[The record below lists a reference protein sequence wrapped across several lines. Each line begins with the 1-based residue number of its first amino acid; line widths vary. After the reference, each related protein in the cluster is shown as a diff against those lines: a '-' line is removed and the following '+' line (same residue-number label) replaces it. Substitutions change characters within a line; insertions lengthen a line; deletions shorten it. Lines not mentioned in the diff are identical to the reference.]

1 LILWKPFLEFD
12 MTSLQFSDPELPFS
26 GGSPTPRASQAP
38 AKHWERLPS
47 TSPAMRQLEDAIERV
62 ASFECPVLITG
73 ETGCGKEEIARA
85 IHAASPRRDKPFVT
99 VNCGGVVAAL
109 AESQLFGHEKGAFT
123 GAFGPYKGVFRSAD
137 GGVVLLDEIGELP
150 GELQPKLLR
159 VLQRGEVT
167 PVGSP
172 DTHHVDVV
180 VLAATHRDLAA
191 EVDAGLFR
199 EDLLYRLNTIHLE
212 VPPLRARPEDIPG
225 LIEHFSGHFARL
237 YERPAWQPDLR
248 EMARLVAY
256 PWPGNVRQ
264 LAQTIQ
270 RLFVFHD
277 RVEDVLDELD
287 RSRPDSA
294 EAGQEQLPGPAAAAG
309 IGRALGAVPAAGEPG
324 ELPAGIP
331 AIGPVAVRGMSPPP
345 RQVANP
351 PHVTALSHRALAS
364 APPIAGLTVE
374 IEPTEP
380 VPAAEQV
387 PTFNLEEL
395 RRMAVRQALAVTA
408 GHRGRAARLLGVSAS
423 RMSKLAAEACPES
436 VPRTGRRRSPPRQP
450 R

>member
-1 LILWKPFLEFD
+1 MGD
-12 MTSLQFSDPELPFS
+12 LPLRDS
-26 GGSPTPRASQAP
+26 ERIRLASPGRSRQ
-38 AKHWERLPS
+38 WQRLPS
-47 TSPAMRQLEDAIERV
+47 TSPAMRQLEEAIGRV

-85 IHAASPRRDKPFVT
+85 IHAASPRREKPFVT
-99 VNCGGVVAAL
+99 INCGGVVATL

-123 GAFGPYKGVFRSAD
+123 NAFGSALGVFRKAD

-150 GELQPKLLR
+150 LELQPKLLR

-172 DTHHVDVV
+172 DTYHVDVV
-180 VLAATHRDLAA
+180 VLAATHRDLTA
-191 EVDAGLFR
+191 EVEAGLFR

-212 VPPLRARPEDIPG
+212 VPPLRARPEDIPS
-225 LIEHFSGHFARL
+225 LIEHFSGHFARI
-237 YERPAWQPDLR
+237 YERPIWQPDLR
-248 EMARLVAY
+248 ALARLAAC

-270 RLFVFHD
+270 RLYVFHD
-277 RVEDVLDELD
+277 RVEDVLDDLNL
-287 RSRPDSA
+287 A
-294 EAGQEQLPGPAAAAG
+294 LPAASEQTSS
-309 IGRALGAVPAAGEPG
+309 IP
-324 ELPAGIP
+324 P
-331 AIGPVAVRGMSPPP
+331 AIGPASTVPA
-345 RQVANP
+345 A
-351 PHVTALSHRALAS
+351 ALSHRALAS

-374 IEPTEP
+374 VE
-380 VPAAEQV
+380 PAAPVAAEEQV

-423 RMSKLAAEACPES
+423 RMSKLAAEACPDS
-436 VPRTGRRRSPPRQP
+436 VARTGRRRLAPRKP